1 MLSPPAFSAIE
12 MAKSYLFDQKRI
24 LPCAAYLEGEYNV
37 NGLFIGV
44 PVVIG
49 KNGVEKILELK
60 LNSNEQA
67 AFDKSIA
74 SVKKVIE
81 EMKQLG

>member
-1 MLSPPAFSAIE
+1 